1 MGWSQLAIAGVR
13 QTSQNA
19 SKKVAKVVKDKK
31 PLNIGNFAHVAISN
45 FGRKFGLYFGGPLC
59 FGLGVANIAF
69 EYYKNN
75 VSRSLFQ
82 YYALEFNVLKQP
94 SRELVEFLVTNFL
107 IPNGLNVEKS
117 RIMSSHVQA
126 MPRKRLSQRMI
137 NPLIFYE
144 ESTNSVDIYLPQF
157 YEVNGSYGHFLE
169 NSGHYFMVQQ
179 HKLNTEFFESTNMR
193 YVGVDEYV
201 ICQHPSN
208 DEILFRTERAFAN
221 RSLISGGT
229 GVGVQLLFMSTI
241 FFSFGCMRAGA
252 SLMRQKPVMAGLLTG
267 VLGVQGTEMGRKRYN
282 HEQQWAEEQR
292 LAKKSPQ
299 LALGAYTSLE
309 KGRRLNL
316 LAYKME
322 GHQLA
327 RTKIDA
333 QGNIKADK
341 IQLADKLAFAVT
353 NLRDNFDINQLPEIP
368 DEIVEEDQFYF

>member
-1 MGWSQLAIAGVR
+1 MGWSQLAIAAVR
-13 QTSQNA
+13 HTSKNA
-19 SKKVAKVVKDKK
+19 PKNVAKVMKEKK
-31 PLNIGNFAHVAISN
+31 PTNIGNFAQVAIGN
-45 FGRKFGLYFGGPLC
+45 YGRRFALSFAGPLC

-94 SRELVEFLVTNFL
+94 SHELVEFLVTNFL

-117 RIMSSHVQA
+117 RIMSSHVQT

-137 NPLIFYE
+137 NPMIFYE

-157 YEVNGSYGHFLE
+157 YEVDGSFGHFLE

-179 HKLNTEFFESTNMR
+179 YKLNTKFFESTNMR
-193 YVGVDEYV
+193 YVGVDEYI

-208 DEILFRTERAFAN
+208 DEILFRTEQAFAN
-221 RSLISGGT
+221 RSLISRGT
-229 GVGVQLLFMSTI
+229 GIGVQCLFMSMV
-241 FFSFGCMRAGA
+241 FFTFGRMRAGVP
-252 SLMRQKPVMAGLLTG
+252 LLRQKPVMAGLLTG
-267 VLGVQGTEMGRKRYN
+267 VLGVQGTDVGRTRYN
-282 HEQQWAEEQR
+282 HNQQWTEEQR
-292 LAKKSPQ
+292 LAKKSPH
-299 LALGAYTSLE
+299 LALGAYTFLE

-327 RTKIDA
+327 RTKVDA
-333 QGNIKADK
+333 HGNIKADR
-341 IQLADKLAFAVT
+341 IQLADKLAFTVA
-353 NLRDNFDINQLPEIP
+353 NLRDNFGVDQLPEIP